1 MAEMGDM
8 AEAGV
13 GQTRLLDTLERL
25 LAIEA
30 TELRSAL
37 NQSADLLAEAL
48 GAEKIDVSLH
58 DPATD
63 TLVALGISDT
73 PMGRRQQQIGMDR
86 LPVAN
91 GGRVVEV
98 YETEEPYHTGRADE
112 DPVVL
117 IGFTRGMGIRSFLV
131 VPLVIDGE
139 RRGVV
144 QACSAQV
151 DAFTGEHLRFLQA
164 VSSWVGMVAHRA
176 ELTEMV
182 ARDAAEAARRSTA
195 DELVTAL
202 AHDLGNYLV
211 PLKARVDLLGRRATQ
226 IGDEK
231 ISEHAREAQLAL
243 SRLQKMIG
251 AMLDVARLDR
261 GMFSVTLR
269 PVDLAHL
276 ARDAAVLFGVKDGG
290 VEVRASEEL
299 VVSADPDALRQ
310 ALENLLSNAR
320 QHSPDNVPVVLEVG
334 EEATRDGKRAVIEVR
349 DQGPG
354 IPSELLPRLFDRFAS
369 GKGSKGLG
377 LGLYLARGIAE
388 AHGGTLTVDS
398 KPGKGAT
405 FRLSLPLAT
414 TP

>member
-1 MAEMGDM
+1 MDEMRGMAG
-8 AEAGV
+8 ANI
-13 GQTRLLDTLERL
+13 GQNRLLGTLERL

-37 NQSADLLAEAL
+37 NQSADLLIGAL
-48 GAEKIDVSLH
+48 GAEKIDVSVH
-58 DPATD
+58 EPSTD

-98 YETEEPYHTGRADE
+98 YQTGEPYMTGRADE

-117 IGFTRGMGIRSFLV
+117 IGFTRGLSIRSFLV

-139 RRGVV
+139 RRGAV
-144 QACSAQV
+144 QAASSEV
-151 DAFTGEHLRFLQA
+151 DAFTEEHLRFLGA
-164 VSSWVGMVAHRA
+164 VASWVGMVAHRA
-176 ELTEMV
+176 ELTQKV
-182 ARDAAEAARRSTA
+182 AQDAAEAARRATA

-211 PLKARVDLLGRRATQ
+211 PLKARVDLLGRRAIQ
-226 IGDEK
+226 LGDEK

-261 GMFSVTLR
+261 GMFSLTLR

-276 ARDAAVLFGVKDGG
+276 ARDVAVLFGVKDGG
-290 VEVRASEEL
+290 VDVRASDEL

-320 QHSPDNVPVVLEVG
+320 RHSPDGVPVVLEVM
-334 EEATRDGKRAVIEVR
+334 EEQWRDGKRAVIEVR

-354 IPSELLPRLFDRFAS
+354 IPSDLLPRLFDRFAS

-388 AHGGTLTVDS
+388 AHGGTMTVDS
-398 KPGKGAT
+398 KPGKGAA
-405 FRLSLPLAT
+405 FRLTLPLA
-414 TP
+414 PRA

>member
-1 MAEMGDM
+1 MDNAPSPG
-8 AEAGV
+8 G
-13 GQTRLLDTLERL
+13 TDTLLSTLEQL

-30 TELRSAL
+30 TDLKGAL
-37 NQSADLLAEAL
+37 DQSADLLAGAL

-58 DPATD
+58 DPAVD
-63 TLVALGISDT
+63 TLVAMGISDT

-91 GGRVVEV
+91 GGRVVGV
-98 YETEEPYHTGRADE
+98 YQTGEPYMTGRADE

-117 IGFTRGMGIRSFLV
+117 LGFTQGLGVRSMLV
-131 VPLVIDGE
+131 VPLMVNGE

-144 QACSAQV
+144 QAASAEV
-151 DAFTGEHLRFLQA
+151 DAFTEEHLRFLGA

-176 ELTEMV
+176 ELTEKV

-202 AHDLGNYLV
+202 AHDLGNQMV

-243 SRLQKMIG
+243 SRLQRMIS

-261 GMFSVTLR
+261 GLFSLVRR
-269 PVDLAHL
+269 PVDIADL
-276 ARDAAVLFGVKDGG
+276 ARETAGQVGVRGE
-290 VEVRASEEL
+290 VQVRAPEDL
-299 VVSADPDALRQ
+299 IVSVDPEALRQ
-310 ALENLLSNAR
+310 ALENLLANALK
-320 QHSPDNVPVVLEVG
+320 HSPDNVPVVVEMG
-334 EEATRDGKRAVIEVR
+334 GRETPDGKRAVIEVR
-349 DQGPG
+349 DSGPG
-354 IPSELLPRLFDRFAS
+354 IAPELMPRLFDRFAS
-369 GKGSKGLG
+369 GKGSQGLG

>member
-1 MAEMGDM
+1 MDNAPSPG
-8 AEAGV
+8 G
-13 GQTRLLDTLERL
+13 TDTLLSTLEQL

-30 TELRSAL
+30 TDLKGAL
-37 NQSADLLAEAL
+37 DQSADLLAGAL

-58 DPATD
+58 DPAVD
-63 TLVALGISDT
+63 TLVAMGISDT

-91 GGRVVEV
+91 GGRVVGV
-98 YETEEPYHTGRADE
+98 YQTGEPYMTGRADE

-117 IGFTRGMGIRSFLV
+117 LGFTQGLGVRSMLV
-131 VPLVIDGE
+131 VPLMVNGE

-144 QACSAQV
+144 QAASAEV
-151 DAFTGEHLRFLQA
+151 DAFTEEHLRFLGA

-176 ELTEMV
+176 ELTEKV

-202 AHDLGNYLV
+202 AHDLGNQMV

-243 SRLQKMIG
+243 SRLQRMIS

-261 GMFSVTLR
+261 GLFSLVRR
-269 PVDLAHL
+269 PVDIADL
-276 ARDAAVLFGVKDGG
+276 ARETAGQVGVRGE
-290 VEVRASEEL
+290 VQVRAPEDL
-299 VVSADPDALRQ
+299 IVSVDPEALRQ
-310 ALENLLSNAR
+310 ALENLLANALK
-320 QHSPDNVPVVLEVG
+320 HSPDNVPVVVEMG
-334 EEATRDGKRAVIEVR
+334 GRETPDGKRAVIEVR
-349 DQGPG
+349 DSGPG
-354 IPSELLPRLFDRFAS
+354 IAPELMPRLFDRFAS
-369 GKGSKGLG
+369 GKGSQGLG

-388 AHGGTLTVDS
+388 AHGGTLTVES

-405 FRLSLPLAT
+405 FRLSLPLAAR
-414 TP
+414 P